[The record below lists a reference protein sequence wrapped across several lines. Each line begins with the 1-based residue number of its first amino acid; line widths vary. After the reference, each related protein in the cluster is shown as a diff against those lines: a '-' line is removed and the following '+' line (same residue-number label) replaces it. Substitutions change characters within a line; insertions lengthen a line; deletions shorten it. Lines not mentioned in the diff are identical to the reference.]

1 MRKSSIIVA
10 IIILLITIGWI
21 ASGQFEKTKYKPENS
36 QQNIESNKE
45 NVEQSIYVRTEL
57 SQSKKI
63 NKTIKIQ
70 GQTTANKIIK
80 IKSETS
86 GKIVSLNKK
95 VGEKINKGELIFK
108 ISEKDLLL
116 NLEKTKSKFEEST
129 IEFNAENKLFQ
140 AGLSSDSKLAKAKSN
155 LTDAK
160 SNYDFIKNEI
170 DKTNIIAP
178 YNGILTSD
186 HLEAGEFVQVGTTLS
201 TFVELD
207 PMLVVGYVSEKE
219 LKNIS
224 LNSNSKVT
232 TSLNENLNG
241 LISYISPKAEEDTRT
256 FRIEITLA
264 NPNYKIKDGLTA
276 SIEIQGEE
284 IYAHKISPS
293 ILSLRDDG
301 SIGIKVIDESN
312 IVNFYNIE
320 VVSDTNNGM
329 WITGIPDSSNIIVV
343 GQEYAPIGEFVN
355 FEKIN

>member
-21 ASGQFEKTKYKPENS
+21 ASGQYEKTKYKPENS
-36 QQNIESNKE
+36 KQNIESNKE

-201 TFVELD
+201 TFVEL
-207 PMLVVGYVSEKE
+207 
-219 LKNIS
+219 KNIS
-224 LNSNSKVT
+224 LNTNSKVT

-264 NPNYKIKDGLTA
+264 NPNYKIKDGTF
-276 SIEIQGEE
+276 
-284 IYAHKISPS
+284 KI
-293 ILSLRDDG
+293 
-301 SIGIKVIDESN
+301 
-312 IVNFYNIE
+312 
-320 VVSDTNNGM
+320 
-329 WITGIPDSSNIIVV
+329 
-343 GQEYAPIGEFVN
+343 
-355 FEKIN
+355 

>member
-21 ASGQFEKTKYKPENS
+21 ASGQFENTKYRPES
-36 QQNIESNKE
+36 SEQNTKLDEKKDN
-45 NVEQSIYVRTEL
+45 QSIYVRTEL
-57 SQSKKI
+57 SKSEKI

-70 GQTTANKIIK
+70 GQTTANKTIK

-86 GKIVSLNKK
+86 GKIINLNKK

-116 NLEKTKSKFEEST
+116 NLEKMKSKFDEAT

-140 AGLSSDSKLAKAKSN
+140 AGLSSESKLAKAKSN

-170 DKTNIIAP
+170 NKTNITAP

-186 HLEAGEFVQVGTTLS
+186 HLEVGEFVQVGTTLS

-219 LKNIS
+219 LKNIT
-224 LNSNSKVT
+224 LNSISKVT
-232 TSLNENLNG
+232 TSLNENLKG
-241 LISYISPKAEEDTRT
+241 TISYISPKAEEDTRT
-256 FRIEITLA
+256 FRIEITLT
-264 NPNYKIKDGLTA
+264 NEDYKIKDGLTA
-276 SIEIQGEE
+276 SIEIQGDE

-301 SIGIKVIDESN
+301 SIGIKVINEN
-312 IVNFYNIE
+312 KIVDFYNIE
-320 VVSDTNNGM
+320 VVSDTNDGM

-343 GQEYAPIGEFVN
+343 GQEYAPIGDAVN